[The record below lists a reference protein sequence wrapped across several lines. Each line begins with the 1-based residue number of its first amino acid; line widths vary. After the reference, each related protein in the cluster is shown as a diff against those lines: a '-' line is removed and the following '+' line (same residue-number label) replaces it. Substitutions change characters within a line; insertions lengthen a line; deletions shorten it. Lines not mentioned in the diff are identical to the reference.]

1 MDRQWWET
9 YIKEVNAEFTGAKY
23 TCNPLPGKFGVT
35 KLPRDKFKTYGNS
48 GASCISLAAYFGAK
62 RIIMLGFDAQKT
74 NGEAHWH
81 GNHPRNLGNAGQ
93 IGKWP
98 EKFKELKADLGAI
111 EIINASRQTALMM
124 FKRESL
130 EDALKESD

>member
-1 MDRQWWET
+1 
-9 YIKEVNAEFTGAKY
+9 
-23 TCNPLPGKFGVT
+23 
-35 KLPRDKFKTYGNS
+35 
-48 GASCISLAAYFGAK
+48 
-62 RIIMLGFDAQKT
+62 
-74 NGEAHWH
+74 
-81 GNHPRNLGNAGQ
+81 LGNAGQ